1 MRNPKTRTK
10 YNAKFVVVD
19 GNYTLLI
26 GVCAAKQT
34 GLLVVQ
40 NHNIQLVSNNEA
52 PTTSQSSSC
61 TKEQVLPE
69 FAGIFKGWKVTP

>member
-52 PTTSQSSSC
+52 PTTS
-61 TKEQVLPE
+61 
-69 FAGIFKGWKVTP
+69 